1 MIYLLSD
8 LHGEANFSGLKDYIE
23 KSNDHDLLIILGDVG
38 LQFEEVE
45 ENFAFTKF
53 FLSIKKNIA
62 LIDGNHENF
71 KYLNSFPVEEWN
83 GGFVGRLTPNIV
95 HLKRGNVYDIN
106 GKTFF
111 VFGGCKS
118 SPKWKEKGI
127 WYEGEEPTAEELSL
141 AYNNLKKVKYKVD
154 YILTH
159 KYEQLPPRG
168 TVCED
173 LQKLNSFIEEKV
185 DYKHW
190 YAGHWHIDQQL
201 DSKHTFVYD
210 RLLDIG
216 VKN

>member
-45 ENFAFTKF
+45 ENLAFTEF

-83 GGFVGRLTPNIV
+83 GGFVGRLTPHIV
-95 HLKRGNVYDIN
+95 HLKRGNVYTIDE
-106 GKTFF
+106 KTFF

-118 SPKWKEKGI
+118 SPKWKELGL
-127 WYEGEEPTAEELSL
+127 WYPGEETNEDELRL
-141 AYNNLKKVKYKVD
+141 AHDNLKKYNYNVD

-159 KYEQLPPRG
+159 KYEQTPVRG
-168 TVCED
+168 TVCE
-173 LQKLNSFIEEKV
+173 KLRELTNYIEDNVK
-185 DYKHW
+185 YKKW
-190 YAGHWHIDQQL
+190 YSEFFHL
-201 DSKHTFVYD
+201 KTY
-210 RLLDIG
+210 
-216 VKN
+216 